1 MTINTEVKGQLARLL
16 ATENLIVEHRPV
28 STAQFNVQT
37 RVLTLPMWKSA
48 SQDVYD
54 LLVGHE
60 VGHAL
65 YTPDIDWRLDA
76 KNKGLP
82 MSFINVTEDARIEK
96 LMKRKFP
103 GLSRNFINGYR
114 ELDEQDFFGIAD
126 DDIDEMTLID
136 RINLHFKI
144 GLSSI
149 KTIIPFNAEED
160 VLVEQV
166 AAAETFEEALAAA
179 RAVYEYQ
186 KASPEYQ
193 QQVQIEMSEDIS
205 ESGSGDMQMEASSE
219 IDEELDGESS
229 TSGDNNGESD
239 DTAKSKS
246 SPRQNQNSPTRPSDT
261 SGGSLGDMEA
271 KTDASLKEKLE
282 EMASNASFDAPVY
295 VELPSIDIEQY
306 IFPLEKLHKDMNKF
320 YKEIIKKGTAPEDSN
335 GYRNWQ
341 AVHALEAYKKHLAA
355 FQSFRRDAQK
365 EVNYMVK
372 EFEMRKSADSYSRAA
387 TSRTGVL
394 NMSKLHTYKWNEDLF
409 KKVTVLPGDK
419 NHGMIFILDWSGSM
433 SNTISSCIRQIIS
446 MCWFCRKVNIPF
458 EVYAFTANIPSHVYT
473 TRKRISRTMNVVDIE
488 DYTCLM
494 NLLSSKTTSA
504 NFEAH
509 AQQLYIMGETFNDSN
524 NYLSIP
530 NMYGLSGTPLN
541 QTICLYDDLINHF
554 QSKYRVQKMNLI
566 TLTDGEDGGIAFHRY
581 YENQDRW
588 GAGGFTPKV
597 SLRNRKNGR
606 IYAPAKNHIE
616 VTKNFLR
623 HVQDSHPEV
632 KFIGIRMCGSEAK
645 GFIRSVEAEERV
657 TESITAWDKEKCA
670 VVKNNGYCAQ
680 YILPSGNYLS
690 QQAEFSVDS
699 GASTGEIRKAF
710 SKMLK
715 QKAINK
721 KFLTLFISHIA

>member
-65 YTPDIDWRLDA
+65 YTPNIDWREDDR
-76 KNKGLP
+76 NKGLP

-114 ELDEQDFFGIAD
+114 ELNEQDFFGIAD
-126 DDIDEMTLID
+126 DDLEEMTLID

-149 KTIIPFNAEED
+149 KTIIPFSSEED
-160 VLVEQV
+160 ELVEQV
-166 AAAETFEEALAAA
+166 AAAETFEDALAAA

-186 KASPEYQ
+186 KESPEYQ
-193 QQVQIEMSEDIS
+193 EQVEIELDEDVS
-205 ESGSGDMQMEASSE
+205 QDGSGDMEMESSSE
-219 IDEELDGESS
+219 IDEEEDGESS
-229 TSGDNNGESD
+229 ASGDNNGESD
-239 DTAKSKS
+239 DGAKSQS
-246 SPRQNQNSPTRPSDT
+246 TSPRDGGEPARPST
-261 SGGSLGDMEA
+261 AGSGNLGDMES

-282 EMASNASFDAPVY
+282 QMASNASYEAPIY
-295 VELPSIDIEQY
+295 VELPSVNVEEY
-306 IFPLEKLHKDMNKF
+306 IFPLEQFHKDMTKF
-320 YKEIIKKGTAPEDSN
+320 YKEIVKKGSAQDDTT
-335 GYRNWQ
+335 YRHWQ
-341 AVHALEAYKKHLAA
+341 HTQALESYKRHVES
-355 FQSFRRDAQK
+355 FQNFRRDSQK

-387 TSRTGVL
+387 TSRTGIL
-394 NMSKLHTYKWNEDLF
+394 NMNKLHTYKWNEDLF
-409 KKVTVLPGDK
+409 KKITVLPGDK

-433 SNTISSCIRQIIS
+433 SNTIASCVRQVIT
-446 MCWFCRKVNIPF
+446 MCWFCRKVGIPF
-458 EVYAFTANIPSHVYT
+458 EVYAFTCNIPSHVYT
-473 TRKRISRTMNVVDIE
+473 TRQHIQKTMNVVDIE
-488 DYTCLM
+488 DYTCLI
-494 NLLSSKTTSA
+494 NLLSSKVNNTA
-504 NFEAH
+504 FESH
-509 AQQLYIMGETFNDSN
+509 AQHLYIMSNSFNDYN
-524 NYLSIP
+524 DCLAVP

-541 QTICLYDDLINHF
+541 QVICLYNDLINHF
-554 QSKYRVQKMNLI
+554 QQKYRTQKMNLI
-566 TLTDGEDGGIAFHRY
+566 TLTDGEDGGIGFHRY
-581 YENQDRW
+581 YENHDRW
-588 GAGGFTPKV
+588 GHGGFTPKV

-606 IYAPAKNHIE
+606 VYAPAKNHIE
-616 VTKNFLR
+616 ITKNFLR
-623 HVQDSHPEV
+623 YVQDSHPEV

-645 GFIRSVEAEERV
+645 GYIRSVEDEELV
-657 TESITAWDKEKCA
+657 TQSITNWEKEKCA